1 MRLYNTN
8 SVWLVKTQYPYLSA
22 FKKTEKIFCPGNHFY
37 VSMLH
42 ISPEPHLFTLTD
54 GLRYFV
60 TVHANYAFQ
69 IMNAAL
75 FSLTSSSLTTQ
86 VNILDWDP
94 LESSSHI
101 FLFPV
106 FLFRLPPFSLT
117 FSTLLYS
124 SLTHSHLSLSSS
136 SWLIIPSRW
145 RQLTKIHLI
154 ALTCRVL
161 MSSQSPLC
169 IAQCLPH
176 NCPCDK
182 KI

>member
-1 MRLYNTN
+1 
-8 SVWLVKTQYPYLSA
+8 
-22 FKKTEKIFCPGNHFY
+22 
-37 VSMLH
+37 MLH

-69 IMNAAL
+69 ITNAAL
-75 FSLTSSSLTTQ
+75 FSLTSSSCASYSPLTLTIQ

-169 IAQCLPH
+169 IAQCLQH
-176 NCPCDK
+176 NCPFEKQNLITISLWCFARIK
-182 KI
+182 CFV